1 MSNEKDEALSLIL
14 LEMQMWLAKYDT
26 DSEIFKE
33 LVEALKIW
41 GVELDVITTKET
53 YLNKPNAR
61 TG

>member
-14 LEMQMWLAKYDT
+14 LEMQMWLPKYDT

-41 GVELDVITTKET
+41 GVELDVITT
-53 YLNKPNAR
+53 R
-61 TG
+61 DI